1 MIELA
6 SHIVDVSLERK
17 KYVYHLQLQKITYY
31 TVLQGLKLNLIDKS
45 TLLELYKYKSDRF
58 TPSRYGP
65 RSEAIFLRYCAFGA
79 ERIFTNSF
87 SSSYLRNMDFSHLN
101 PIILPLLEEQTMDL
115 CRKSM
120 KNPIF
125 EERFKDNKEFSIE
138 DIFEL
143 SEKYSDLK

>member
-31 TVLQGLKLNLIDKS
+31 TVLQGLKLNLIDKD
-45 TLLELYKYKSDRF
+45 TFEELYKFELDRF

-65 RSEAIFLRYCAFGA
+65 RSEAIFLRYGVFGA

-87 SSSYLRNMDFSHLN
+87 SNFYLRDMDFSHLN

-115 CRKSM
+115 FRKSM

-125 EERFKDNKEFSIE
+125 EERFKDNKELSIE
-138 DIFEL
+138 DIFAL
-143 SEKYSDLK
+143 SKKYSDLK

>member
-31 TVLQGLKLNLIDKS
+31 TVLQGLKLNLIDKD
-45 TLLELYKYKSDRF
+45 TFEELYKFELDRF

-65 RSEAIFLRYCAFGA
+65 RSEAIFLRYGVFGA

-87 SSSYLRNMDFSHLN
+87 SNFCLRDMDFSHLN

-125 EERFKDNKEFSIE
+125 EERFKDNKELSIE

-143 SEKYSDLK
+143 SKKYSDLK

>member
-31 TVLQGLKLNLIDKS
+31 TVLQGLKLNLIDKD
-45 TLLELYKYKSDRF
+45 TFEELYKYKSDRF
-58 TPSRYGP
+58 TTSRYGP
-65 RSEAIFLRYCAFGA
+65 RSETIFLRYGVFGA

-87 SSSYLRNMDFSHLN
+87 SNYYLRDMDFSRLN
-101 PIILPLLEEQTMDL
+101 LIILPLLEEQTMDL

-125 EERFKDNKEFSIE
+125 EERFKDNKELSIE

>member
-31 TVLQGLKLNLIDKS
+31 TVLQGLKLNLIDKD
-45 TLLELYKYKSDRF
+45 TFEELYKYKSDRF
-58 TPSRYGP
+58 TTSRYGP
-65 RSEAIFLRYCAFGA
+65 RSETIFLRYGVFGA

-87 SSSYLRNMDFSHLN
+87 SNYYLRDMDFSRLN

-125 EERFKDNKEFSIE
+125 EERFKNNKELSIE

>member
-1 MIELA
+1 MLELA
-6 SHIVDVSLERK
+6 SHIVDLSLEHK
-17 KYVYHLQLQKITYY
+17 KYIYQLQLQKITYY
-31 TVLQGLKLNLIDKS
+31 TVLQGLKLNLIDKD
-45 TLLELYKYKSDRF
+45 TLEGLYKYKSGRF

-65 RSEAIFLRYCAFGA
+65 RSEIIFLRYCVFGA

-87 SSSYLRNMDFSHLN
+87 NNSYLRDMDFSHLN
-101 PIILPLLEEQTMDL
+101 SIIIPLLEEQTMDL

-125 EERFKDNKEFSIE
+125 EERFKDNIEFSIE